1 MNYLHGSTA
10 LKRKIRSFGS
20 LKTNFRYSVAEN
32 TDGQLKNRLY
42 CEKTLHLSSTHA
54 LSNFAN
60 LFVPS
65 FYQSNRKFM
74 QHYDSRPNESK
85 IELEKLRASL
95 KLFFANT
102 HFFMNVLYFFAIFR
116 FLCANFS
123 FPTISSPHAAFY
135 REILLYHNYNM
146 QPGLSLR
153 LFLIFASLLFSSEF
167 FIH

>member
-74 QHYDSRPNESK
+74 QHDDPRANESK

-123 FPTISSPHAAFY
+123 FPMISLPHAAFY

-146 QPGLSLR
+146 QPDLSLR
-153 LFLIFASLLFSSEF
+153 LFLIFTSLLFSSED